1 MDFDETVAVSEVRVL
16 PPRQFGTESP
26 ASPWASRPCGRRFDE
41 PADPVGDGPRQI
53 ADNVVL
59 GYD

>member
-16 PPRQFGTESP
+16 PPRQFGRQSP
-26 ASPWASRPCGRRFDE
+26 ASPWVLRPRGRRFDE
-41 PADPVGDGPRQI
+41 PADRVDGGPRQL

>member
-1 MDFDETVAVSEVRVL
+1 MSFDETDAVSEVRV
-16 PPRQFGTESP
+16 PPSGPFVAEP
-26 ASPWASRPCGRRFDE
+26 LASPWVVRPRGRRFDE
-41 PADPVGDGPRQI
+41 PADRVDGGPRQL